1 MTVAAI
7 AAGAPMWRPSE
18 PFANAS
24 QLATFMTWLRRERG
38 LDFSDYASLW
48 DWSVTDI
55 EAFWQTVVDYFDVR
69 FDTPA
74 RAVLD
79 RRTMPGARW
88 GMVSGSSYA
97 AAHVSGMLALIGEL
111 KPQLSGE
118 RLHDGIVR
126 SSGPGASASKSR

>member
-18 PFANAS
+18 AFANAS
-24 QLATFMTWLRRERG
+24 QLAAFMTWLRRERG

-55 EAFWQTVVDYFDVR
+55 EAFWQTVVEYFDVR

-88 GMVSGSSYA
+88 FEGATLNYVQQVFRHAGTGEA
-97 AAHVSGMLALIGEL
+97 RQRTARQLI
-111 KPQLSGE
+111 
-118 RLHDGIVR
+118 
-126 SSGPGASASKSR
+126 A